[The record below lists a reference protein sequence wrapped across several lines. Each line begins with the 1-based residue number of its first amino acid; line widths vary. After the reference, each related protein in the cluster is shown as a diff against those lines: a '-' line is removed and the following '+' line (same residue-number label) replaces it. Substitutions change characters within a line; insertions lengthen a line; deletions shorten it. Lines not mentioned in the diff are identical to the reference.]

1 MLTLSKRKKT
11 NFMIDIHVLQEI
23 KEFIPDGERSD
34 FLNYSIQRGLEDF
47 RNKVAFE
54 GIREM
59 RKKAKLKM
67 TTEEFI
73 KLKNYGRE

>member
-23 KEFIPDGERSD
+23 KEFIPDGQRSD
-34 FLNYSIQRGLEDF
+34 FLNDSIQKGLEDF
-47 RNKVAFE
+47 RNKVAFN

-59 RKKAKLKM
+59 RKKSK
-67 TTEEFI
+67 I
-73 KLKNYGRE
+73 KDDN